1 MEWRIIIPRGV
12 LFFYFLRNC
21 IGKASYPFAHHIAG
35 TSGSCL
41 FASCSFELCIS
52 SSSSMHRHHHH
63 WSLRFASSIINGVE
77 YFSYNTIHR
86 LGILSNF
93 SDGFLP
99 FPRPFFSISF
109 LSAPSHSLHGQSILS
124 WAARCLLSSSPSEG
138 NAPFSFLFSFSV
150 LFSPSSSISS
160 LGGKL
165 IRD

>member
-1 MEWRIIIPRGV
+1 MEWRIIPRGV

-21 IGKASYPFAHHIAG
+21 IGKASYSFAHHIAG

-52 SSSSMHRHHHH
+52 LHRHHHH

-109 LSAPSHSLHGQSILS
+109 LQLLLTACTDSLSCHGLRDVC
-124 WAARCLLSSSPSEG
+124 WARRRLKEMLP
-138 NAPFSFLFSFSV
+138 FLFFFPFPSY
-150 LFSPSSSISS
+150 SPLPPPSPRLAESWLEIRSS
-160 LGGKL
+160 
-165 IRD
+165 